1 MIHRGELND
10 LSCQICKLCID
21 INHEEQEMQQQNQKQ
36 WMFQP
41 ENTQKRL
48 QY

>member
-10 LSCQICKLCID
+10 PSCQFCKLCND

-48 QY
+48 QH

>member
-10 LSCQICKLCID
+10 PSCQICNLCID

-41 ENTQKRL
+41 EKTQKRL
-48 QY
+48 KY